1 MSVKMFAAIDVG
13 SYELSL
19 KIVEFVKGQ
28 MKVVD
33 TVVYRLDLGTDTYAT
48 GKIPSGKLSELIR
61 VLREFAFIMRSYK
74 VTNYKAYG
82 TSALRETI
90 NRSLLL
96 DQIELRTG
104 IHIDLLSNSEQRF
117 LNYKSVASKSKDFLS
132 TIEKGTAIADIG
144 GGSIQISLF
153 DNDKLDITQNID
165 IGVIRLYG
173 RMKSL
178 DLKSSDYENV
188 LFELIDSQLSVF
200 KRLYVSGREIR
211 NLIIVD
217 DYLSPIVY
225 RRTVDSDNPGFV
237 KAERFNAFY
246 ERLKEMEPERF
257 SMEYGVPIENI
268 EIVHIAAAMVKRM
281 LVHLMADNLWAPGAT
296 LTDGIAYEYGER
308 KRLIAMSHDFDE
320 DIVACARGISRR
332 YMGDDIRSQNIESLS
347 LSIFDSIKKI
357 SGLDKRDR
365 LILRL
370 AGILHDCGKY
380 ISLHNMSSCSYDIIM
395 STEIIGLSHDE
406 REILA
411 NVVKHNHTYLEF
423 DIEKA
428 GIMMYNEEAYQRIA
442 KLTAI
447 LRLANGMDK
456 SKKQKFSGIRVSLK
470 DDILEITI
478 RTNKDITLEKG
489 LFEKKADFFEEIF
502 NVRPVIR
509 QIAKL

>member
-48 GKIPSGKLSELIR
+48 GKIPSGKFSELIR

-281 LVHLMADNLWAPGAT
+281 LVHLMADNL
-296 LTDGIAYEYGER
+296 
-308 KRLIAMSHDFDE
+308 
-320 DIVACARGISRR
+320 
-332 YMGDDIRSQNIESLS
+332 
-347 LSIFDSIKKI
+347 
-357 SGLDKRDR
+357 
-365 LILRL
+365 
-370 AGILHDCGKY
+370 
-380 ISLHNMSSCSYDIIM
+380 
-395 STEIIGLSHDE
+395 
-406 REILA
+406 
-411 NVVKHNHTYLEF
+411 
-423 DIEKA
+423 
-428 GIMMYNEEAYQRIA
+428 
-442 KLTAI
+442 
-447 LRLANGMDK
+447 
-456 SKKQKFSGIRVSLK
+456 
-470 DDILEITI
+470 
-478 RTNKDITLEKG
+478 
-489 LFEKKADFFEEIF
+489 
-502 NVRPVIR
+502 
-509 QIAKL
+509 